1 MDTVTITLNAA
12 QARALA
18 HWVNTFAWD
27 NNLEA
32 DLRNPD
38 NAKYLELFNSIN
50 NVNELLNPSKV
61 RAA

>member
-38 NAKYLELFNSIN
+38 NEQYLAIFNTIN
-50 NVNELLNPSKV
+50 DANEQLNPSKV

>member
-27 NNLEA
+27 SNLES

-38 NAKYLELFNSIN
+38 NEQYLAIFNAVNNAK
-50 NVNELLNPSKV
+50 ELLNPSKV
-61 RAA
+61 RVA